1 MGTTTNLVGRLH
13 LVTVTATDQEA
24 SAAFYERLG
33 LERRV
38 DIDFEDD
45 HRWIELFPP
54 DGVAGV
60 AIAPGDASTVGVV
73 TGIILTTTD
82 IDATHAALREAGLDV
97 DAEIARAGSAVS
109 IRIGALDVVEP
120 FPPMFHVRDPD
131 GNAVM
136 IVEPG

>member
-1 MGTTTNLVGRLH
+1 MSSTTASIGRLH

-24 SAAFYERLG
+24 AAAFYETLG

-38 DIDFEDD
+38 DIDFEGG

-54 DGVAGV
+54 DGIAGV
-60 AIAPGDASTVGVV
+60 AIAPGDATTVGAV
-73 TGIILTTTD
+73 TGIILTTED
-82 IDATHAALREAGLDV
+82 IDATHAAYRAAGLDV
-97 DAEIARAGSAVS
+97 DAEIARAGSPAS

-136 IVEPG
+136 VVEPG

>member
-1 MGTTTNLVGRLH
+1 MSSSTPRLGRLH

-24 SAAFYERLG
+24 AARFYEALG

-38 DIDFEDD
+38 DIDFRDG

-54 DGVAGV
+54 DGSAGI
-60 AIAPGDASTVGVV
+60 AIAPGDATTVGAV
-73 TGIILTTTD
+73 TGIILTTDD
-82 IDATHAALREAGLDV
+82 IDATHAVCRQAGLDV
-97 DAEIARAGSAVS
+97 DPEVARAGSPAS

-131 GNAVM
+131 GNVVM
-136 IVEPG
+136 VVQPG